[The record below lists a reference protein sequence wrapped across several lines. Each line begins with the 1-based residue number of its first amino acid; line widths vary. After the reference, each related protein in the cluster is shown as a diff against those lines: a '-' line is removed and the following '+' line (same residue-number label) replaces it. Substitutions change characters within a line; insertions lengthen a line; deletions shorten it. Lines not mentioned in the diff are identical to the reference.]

1 MALDFDA
8 LGIIAKRTSYFGDFF
23 SEYLKMADIPD
34 GDSVA
39 MDKAR
44 DYARSMYDGFKT
56 DEGVFKRGKD
66 KKWSSGGGAT
76 IEGMPGGGGNFL
88 QRALTTQMREKK
100 GAQGEFGSLQEG
112 LGILFDPS
120 GKLKSGKDMLSQ
132 IGGILENEI
141 LVYLDQQSKLLT
153 KINEQTGMTGKLSES
168 FREEIMK
175 ASPDVIRLG
184 ITFEE
189 LSDTIASIV
198 TQSGRFKLLSADTIK
213 EMALA
218 SKFTEDMKTY
228 GDMVQGFA
236 KAGIG
241 ARDMALAVERMG
253 LKSMTLGINARET
266 TKLINENLGK
276 LNQYGFKQGIDG
288 LNQMARRSIEF
299 RMNMNEAF
307 SLANKVWSPEGAL
320 EVVSNLQVI
329 GGAFG
334 DLNDPIKLMYM
345 ATNNVEG
352 LQDALMGAAKS
363 LVTYNNEQG
372 RFQITGANLRRA
384 REMADQ
390 LGVSLDELTNGAVA
404 AMERT
409 SAASDLMA
417 SGLQMKDEDKEFLTN
432 LAQMKGG
439 KMVIEVPESLQ
450 DQLGKQTEIA
460 LDSMT
465 KEQASLL
472 LSQKDAFEK
481 MSMEDVARQQVTLV
495 ENIERDVSFLRAVA
509 RVNVGKE
516 VGDAIEKMLGVNQ
529 KNLSEGSKKLTDKA
543 AASITKGTEGFGVL
557 IDKAEKALGGKLQI
571 GKLETGAEAT
581 KLKNEEVAAKTGK
594 TATTAPA
601 ETVTKSVLDV
611 NLVSSQAI
619 VDDFY
624 RAMWRDPKWMDDFKK
639 GYLNQNSN

>member
-1 MALDFDA
+1 MAKIDLDILETVSRTNNWEKFWTRYQGMLDDTDDIGKHKERAREIFD
-8 LGIIAKRTSYFGDFF
+8 GYQ
-23 SEYLKMADIPD
+23 
-34 GDSVA
+34 
-39 MDKAR
+39 
-44 DYARSMYDGFKT
+44 T
-56 DEGVFKRGKD
+56 DPSVFKRGKD

-76 IEGMPGGGGNFL
+76 IEGMPGGGGNFF
-88 QRALTTQMREKK
+88 QRALNTQMRAKE
-100 GAQGEFGSLQEG
+100 GALGEFGSLQEG

-120 GKLKSGKDMLSQ
+120 GKLKSGRDILAQ
-132 IGGILENEI
+132 IGGILENEV

-153 KINEQTGMTGKLSES
+153 KINEQTGMTGKLSEA

-175 ASPDVIRLG
+175 ASPDAIRLG

-189 LSDTIASIV
+189 LSTTIANVV
-198 TQSGRFKLLSADTIK
+198 TQSGKFKLLGADTIK

-266 TKLINENLGK
+266 TKIINEQLGK
-276 LNQYGFKQGIDG
+276 LNQYGFKQGVDG
-288 LNQMARRSIEF
+288 LNQMAQRSIEF

-307 SLANKVWSPEGAL
+307 KLADKVWSPEGAL

-352 LQDALMGAAKS
+352 LQDALIGAAKS
-363 LVTYNNEQG
+363 LVTYNDEQG

-384 REMADQ
+384 RAMAEE
-390 LGVSLDELTNGAVA
+390 LGVSLDELTNSAVA

-409 SAASDLMA
+409 SAASDLVS
-417 SGLQMKDEDKEFLTN
+417 SGLVMKDEDKEFLTN

-450 DQLGKQTEIA
+450 DQLGNQTEVA
-460 LDSMT
+460 LESMT
-465 KEQASLL
+465 EEQAKLL
-472 LSQKDAFEK
+472 LAQKDAFEK

-509 RVNVGKE
+509 RVNVGQE
-516 VGDAIEKMLGVNQ
+516 IGNAIEKMLGVNQ
-529 KNLSEGSKKLTDKA
+529 RVLSEESKKLTNKV
-543 AASITKGTEGFGVL
+543 ASEITEGTEGFSTL
-557 IDKAEKALGGKLQI
+557 MEKAEALVGNKFQI
-571 GKLETGAEAT
+571 GNLETGAKAT
-581 KLKNEEVAAKTGK
+581 KLKNEEVVSKGEKITE
-594 TATTAPA
+594 TAPA
-601 ETVTKSVLDV
+601 ETVTRNFVELNVRSSDAVV
-611 NLVSSQAI
+611 N
-619 VDDFY
+619 DFY

-639 GYLNQNSN
+639 GFLNPYSN

>member
-1 MALDFDA
+1 MGYKMDDLIDASISATEQTGRFFTMSEKTMENMAV
-8 LGIIAKRTSYFGDFF
+8 TSRAFIGD
-23 SEYLKMADIPD
+23 M
-34 GDSVA
+34 
-39 MDKAR
+39 
-44 DYARSMYDGFKT
+44 RSMGPLLRSFELVGVGADKT
-56 DEGVFKRGKD
+56 LQNINEAGK
-66 KKWSSGGGAT
+66 
-76 IEGMPGGGGNFL
+76 
-88 QRALTTQMREKK
+88 RALT
-100 GAQGEFGSLQEG
+100 LG
-112 LGILFDPS
+112 L
-120 GKLKSGKDMLSQ
+120 
-132 IGGILENEI
+132 N
-141 LVYLDQQSKLLT
+141 T
-153 KINEQTGMTGKLSES
+153 RTTT
-168 FREEIMK
+168 
-175 ASPDVIRLG
+175 A
-184 ITFEE
+184 E
-189 LSDTIASIV
+189 LSKNI
-198 TQSGRFKLLSADTIK
+198 
-213 EMALA
+213 
-218 SKFTEDMKTY
+218 
-228 GDMVQGFA
+228 
-236 KAGIG
+236 
-241 ARDMALAVERMG
+241 
-253 LKSMTLGINARET
+253 
-266 TKLINENLGK
+266 GK
-276 LNQYGFKQGIDG
+276 LNEYGFQNGIQG
-288 LNQMARRSIEF
+288 LASMVRKATEF
-299 RMNMNEAF
+299 RMEMGEVFKIAD
-307 SLANKVWSPEGAL
+307 KVMSPEGAL
-320 EVVSNLQVI
+320 DLAANLQVL
-329 GGAFG
+329 GGAIGALG
-334 DLNDPIKLMYM
+334 DPFQMMYM

-557 IDKAEKALGGKLQI
+557 LDKTEKALGGKLQI

-601 ETVTKSVLDV
+601 ETVTKSVVDV